1 MESGIHC
8 PCGTETELSLTLLG
22 QHDAV
27 AGVAFPYF
35 GGIENPHFRR
45 VKHNPVLVRQ
55 LPVKNLTLADGNTC
69 PVVSVYDLVLANYG
83 LDRGLEDENSAKD
96 YAEIKPYTPAW
107 VSKLPACRA
116 SILKPSPVNLPIP
129 PIKRMGVR

>member
-8 PCGTETELSLTLLG
+8 RRTETELSLTLLG

-55 LPVKNLTLADGNTC
+55 LPVK
-69 PVVSVYDLVLANYG
+69 
-83 LDRGLEDENSAKD
+83 
-96 YAEIKPYTPAW
+96 KPDISRW
-107 VSKLPACRA
+107 QHLSGRQRL
-116 SILKPSPVNLPIP
+116 
-129 PIKRMGVR
+129 